1 MWAVDLVQAQTS
13 KGVNSIATE
22 KSEQLLTA
30 GKLAEALG
38 VSQGKVKKL
47 IEQHDIQPDEVKR
60 GCKYYGSATLGKL
73 EAALKSES

>member
-1 MWAVDLVQAQTS
+1 MAA
-13 KGVNSIATE
+13 E
-22 KSEQLLTA
+22 KEGQLFTA

-47 IEQHDIQPDEVKR
+47 IEAHDIQPDEIKR

-73 EAALKSES
+73 EAELKKPES